1 MPIIGLRHELKN
13 RELSII
19 PTPDLPIQTMWQL
32 IWLKGK
38 KHSPVVSSYLEFVK
52 NNKKNII
59 EEKFNWYQEYI

>member
-1 MPIIGLRHELKN
+1 
-13 RELSII
+13 
-19 PTPDLPIQTMWQL
+19 MWQL